1 MKSSPVFQEILSSY
15 LSIISWSQEVIL
27 SLSNI
32 CFHLLRQFIS
42 TTAVVRNKKLSPR
55 LQPFLIKMNTF
66 TRTQSTGTYENACI
80 YTREHVQCNERNDCM
95 MIFFVVLSL
104 SMSPHLAE
112 FIWQIEVYI
121 ELKILRTWN
130 NATNS

>member
-1 MKSSPVFQEILSSY
+1 MKRSPVFQQILSPY

-42 TTAVVRNKKLSPR
+42 TTAVVRNKKLSSR

-66 TRTQSTGTYENACI
+66 TRTQSTGTYENACT
-80 YTREHVQCNERNDCM
+80 YTREHVQCNERNDWM

-112 FIWQIEVYI
+112 FILADWSFHWI
-121 ELKILRTWN
+121 K
-130 NATNS
+130 NSKCLE

>member
-1 MKSSPVFQEILSSY
+1 MKSSPVFQQILSPY

-32 CFHLLRQFIS
+32 CFHLIRQFIS
-42 TTAVVRNKKLSPR
+42 TTAVVRNKKLSSR

-66 TRTQSTGTYENACI
+66 TRNQSTGTHEMHVHRQGNMYSVM
-80 YTREHVQCNERNDCM
+80 RE
-95 MIFFVVLSL
+95 MIEWWFFFVVLSL

-112 FIWQIEVYI
+112 FILADWSLHWI
-121 ELKILRTWN
+121 K
-130 NATNS
+130 NSTYLE

>member
-1 MKSSPVFQEILSSY
+1 MKSSQVFQEILSPY

-32 CFHLLRQFIS
+32 CFHLIRQFIS
-42 TTAVVRNKKLSPR
+42 TTAVVRNKKLSSR

-66 TRTQSTGTYENACI
+66 TRNQSTGTHEMHVHRQGNMYSVM
-80 YTREHVQCNERNDCM
+80 RE
-95 MIFFVVLSL
+95 MIEWWFFFVVLSL

-112 FIWQIEVYI
+112 FILADWSLHWI
-121 ELKILRTWN
+121 K
-130 NATNS
+130 NSTYLE

>member
-1 MKSSPVFQEILSSY
+1 MKSSPVFQEILSPY

-42 TTAVVRNKKLSPR
+42 TTAVVRNKKLSSR

-66 TRTQSTGTYENACI
+66 TRNQSTGTYENACT
-80 YTREHVQCNERNDCM
+80 YTREHVQCNERNDWM

-112 FIWQIEVYI
+112 FILADWSFHWI
-121 ELKILRTWN
+121 K
-130 NATNS
+130 NSKCLE

>member
-1 MKSSPVFQEILSSY
+1 MKSSPVFQQILSPY

-32 CFHLLRQFIS
+32 CFHLIRQFIS
-42 TTAVVRNKKLSPR
+42 TTAVVRNKKLSSR

-66 TRTQSTGTYENACI
+66 TRNQSTGTHEMHVHRQGDMYSV
-80 YTREHVQCNERNDCM
+80 TRG
-95 MIFFVVLSL
+95 MIEWRFFFVVLSL

-112 FIWQIEVYI
+112 FILADWSLHWI
-121 ELKILRTWN
+121 K
-130 NATNS
+130 NSTYLE

>member
-1 MKSSPVFQEILSSY
+1 MKSSPVFQQILSPY

-42 TTAVVRNKKLSPR
+42 TTAVVRNKKLSSR

-66 TRTQSTGTYENACI
+66 TRNQSTGTHEMHVHRQGNMYSVM
-80 YTREHVQCNERNDCM
+80 RE
-95 MIFFVVLSL
+95 MIEWWFFFVVLSL
-104 SMSPHLAE
+104 SMTLHLAE
-112 FIWQIEVYI
+112 FILTDWSLHWI
-121 ELKILRTWN
+121 K
-130 NATNS
+130 NSKYLE